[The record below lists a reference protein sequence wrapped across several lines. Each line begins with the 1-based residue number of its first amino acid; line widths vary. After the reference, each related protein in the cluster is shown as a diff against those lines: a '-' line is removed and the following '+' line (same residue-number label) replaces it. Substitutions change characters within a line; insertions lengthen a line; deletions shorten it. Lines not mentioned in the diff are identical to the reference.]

1 MPLAQTLLLIQALI
15 FGLMIGSFL
24 NVCIYRIPLK
34 LSILGRSFCPLCK
47 KGIPLYRNVPVV
59 SFVIQ
64 GGKSAC
70 CQKSIRLQ
78 YPTVELLT
86 GLLSVATL
94 LHSQSLA
101 QYFIWFLTF
110 IAPLIVI
117 SIIDLQLKIIPDII
131 SLPFIGV
138 GIAVRIYEDY
148 PDGTGALQTSLIGI
162 FVGGGALLLLAE
174 IVSRLKKA
182 DAMGGGDI
190 KLTAML
196 GAFLGFKPLIFIF
209 FVSSVLALIYALI
222 SRLVKKSTEENPTIP
237 FGPFLSIAAMIFWLY
252 GKPITD
258 WYFLGKDF
266 GRNPFFP

>member
-1 MPLAQTLLLIQALI
+1 MPLAQILLLTQTAI

-34 LSILGRSFCPLCK
+34 LSLLGRSFCPLCK
-47 KGIPLYRNVPVV
+47 KGIPLYRNVPVF
-59 SFVIQ
+59 SFVMQ

-70 CQKSIRLQ
+70 CKKSISFQ
-78 YPTVELLT
+78 YPAVELLT

-94 LHSQSLA
+94 LHSQSIT
-101 QYFIWFLTF
+101 QYFVWFLTF
-110 IAPLIVI
+110 ISPLIVI
-117 SIIDLQLKIIPDII
+117 SIIDLELKIIPDVI

-138 GIAVRIYEDY
+138 GMAVRIYEDY
-148 PDGTGALQTSLIGI
+148 PDWTGALKTSLIGI
-162 FVGGGALLLLAE
+162 FVGGGVLLLLAE
-174 IVSRLKKA
+174 IVSRLKKT

-209 FVSSVLALIYALI
+209 FVSSILALIYALMG
-222 SRLVKKSTEENPTIP
+222 RLFKKSDEANPTIP
-237 FGPFLSIAAMIFWLY
+237 FGPFLSMAAMIFWLY

-258 WYFLGKDF
+258 WYFLGRGF
-266 GRNPFFP
+266 GKNPFFM